1 MTTTSH
7 FTLSPTRRQVGLFI
21 LLVLALGVGFA
32 VFPVLTPFY
41 MFSPAL
47 AALLTL
53 ILTRDLRLRT
63 LGHDLGLNRLDLRR
77 WPAALFLPALAL
89 TPGYVMLTALGRVQ
103 WDARLAQYTWLGG
116 AIYVVFTLILNT
128 LTFSLGEEIGWR
140 GFLLPRLLE
149 LGPARASLLTGVI
162 WAIWHYPLIFLGQG
176 YLPLGPRLPLTLLFT
191 LTLMAISVVIGRL
204 WAYRRSLWVAALFH
218 SAHNTVWGLWSN
230 LVLATPVVG
239 LWAGESGLIPL
250 ALYTLLA
257 LALGWKGRAEM
268 PDAVRSKPPEGIGDP
283 RVP

>member
-1 MTTTSH
+1 MTTASH
-7 FTLSPTRRQVGLFI
+7 VTLSPTRRQAGLFI

-32 VFPVLTPFY
+32 MIPTLTPLY

-47 AALLTL
+47 AVLLTL
-53 ILTRDLRLRT
+53 ILTRDLHLRT
-63 LGHDLGLNRLDLRR
+63 LVRDLGLTRFDLRR
-77 WPAALFLPALAL
+77 WPAALFLPVLAL
-89 TPGYVMLTALGRVQ
+89 TPGYLVLWALGQVQ

-116 AIYVVFTLILNT
+116 AIYVVVTLIFNT

-140 GFLLPRLLE
+140 GFLLPRLLD
-149 LGPARASLLTGVI
+149 LGQVRASLLTGVL
-162 WAIWHYPLIFLGQG
+162 WAIWHYPLIFLSQG
-176 YLPLGPRLPLTLLFT
+176 YLPPGPRLPLALLFT
-191 LTLMAISVVIGRL
+191 LTVMAISVVIGRL
-204 WAYRRSLWVAALFH
+204 WAYQRSLWVAALFH
-218 SAHNTVWGLWSN
+218 SAHNTMWGLWSN

-257 LALGWKGRAEM
+257 LALGWKGREAPSNGM
-268 PDAVRSKPPEGIGDP
+268 RSKPPEVMGNP